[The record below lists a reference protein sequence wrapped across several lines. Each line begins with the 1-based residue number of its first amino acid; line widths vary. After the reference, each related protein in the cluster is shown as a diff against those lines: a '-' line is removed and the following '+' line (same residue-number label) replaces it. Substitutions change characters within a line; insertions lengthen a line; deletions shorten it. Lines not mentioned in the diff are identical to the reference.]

1 MLNPF
6 FQQGSNT
13 EQSLIQD
20 LINEQLRMYGV
31 EIYYIPRKY
40 ATTNTIIREVIESK
54 FDDAYPLE
62 AYVNT
67 YEGYDGQGTILSK
80 FGVQP
85 IDDLTLT
92 ISKERFEEYI
102 TPLTKNLPDIELA
115 TRPKE
120 GDLIYFPLG
129 DRLFEIKFVEHEK
142 PFYQLQKNY
151 VYELTCELFRY
162 EDEVLDTGIDEIDD
176 NIKDEGYIQTLTL
189 VGSAV
194 TATANTYVVYS
205 GVRSFTLSNRGNGYS
220 SAPRVAISS
229 ASSGG
234 LTAVGVATMIG
245 DLVDCTGDKSD
256 SKVQGVEVVNAG
268 YGYTVAP
275 SVAFFGGGG
284 AGAAAT
290 ATIGTGVVGIVTVTG
305 GGSGY
310 TTSPT
315 VTFSTP
321 KHIGAAATAVLDFP
335 IVGGG
340 VSVISAPI
348 SIGGTAFLFPGG
360 TTGGV
365 FYRTAPTVTFSLP
378 TGTGNAAEAVATL
391 DNISQTGG
399 TVKTLGITTGG
410 KFYTSAPTV
419 TIDHPGTSFASATVG
434 LAGSSIDAGSVAF
447 STTGRA
453 YTTAPTVTIGT
464 GIGTITP
471 LQTAVGI
478 ATIHPITGIVTAV
491 GFNST
496 TDPWCVG
503 TGATVGLGYT
513 VTPTISFS
521 GSPSPVRATA
531 TVTVS
536 VAGTVNSIS
545 IGNSGFGY
553 ITTPSVTIAGSSG
566 ADEQFRALG
575 IATIRATSIKTQG
588 TIGIGSTTITG
599 ITTTNIVVGD
609 RVRLGVGYSDLYNFI
624 PTDTFVTS
632 IGSGTISINN
642 AATNVG
648 IATSVFEFGRE
659 NCGIVT
665 GITVTYG
672 GGGYLTPPTV
682 TISNEVS
689 EKNYIDF
696 PGISTA
702 TGTATVSDG
711 GTVTQINILDG
722 GYGYTVIPEVTVSA
736 PVGSGATIGIGT
748 FAYNEVITGSV
759 SGNTAR
765 VREWDATTNTLEVAN
780 LTGDFLPSDII
791 QGAESGAIYKVRV
804 VNTDNI
810 VDPYAQNDIFETE
823 ADSILDFTERNPF
836 GNP

>member
-6 FQQGSNT
+6 FQQGSKT

-31 EIYYIPRKY
+31 EVYYIPRKY
-40 ATTNTIIREVIESK
+40 ATTNTIIREVVESK

-102 TPLTKNLPDIELA
+102 TPLTKNLPNIELA

-194 TATANTYVVYS
+194 TATANTYIVDG
-205 GVRSFTLSNRGNGYS
+205 GVRFFTLSNRGNDYS

-229 ASSGG
+229 APSTG

-290 ATIGTGVVGIVTVTG
+290 ATIGDGVIGIVTVTS

-310 TTSPT
+310 
-315 VTFSTP
+315 STAP
-321 KHIGAAATAVLDFP
+321 
-335 IVGGG
+335 G
-340 VSVISAPI
+340 VSFTNEIFQSGV
-348 SIGGTAFLFPGG
+348 
-360 TTGGV
+360 TT
-365 FYRTAPTVTFSLP
+365 
-378 TGTGNAAEAVATL
+378 
-391 DNISQTGG
+391 
-399 TVKTLGITTGG
+399 
-410 KFYTSAPTV
+410 
-419 TIDHPGTSFASATVG
+419 ASAT
-434 LAGSSIDAGSVAF
+434 AH
-447 STTGRA
+447 A
-453 YTTAPTVTIGT
+453 YINGA
-464 GIGTITP
+464 
-471 LQTAVGI
+471 
-478 ATIHPITGIVTAV
+478 GIVTAV
-491 GFNST
+491 YITN
-496 TDPWCVG
+496 
-503 TGATVGLGYT
+503 AGLGYS
-513 VTPTISFS
+513 VAPTIQ
-521 GSPSPVRATA
+521 
-531 TVTVS
+531 
-536 VAGTVNSIS
+536 
-545 IGNSGFGY
+545 
-553 ITTPSVTIAGSSG
+553 IA
-566 ADEQFRALG
+566 
-575 IATIRATSIKTQG
+575 
-588 TIGIGSTTITG
+588 
-599 ITTTNIVVGD
+599 
-609 RVRLGVGYSDLYNFI
+609 
-624 PTDTFVTS
+624 
-632 IGSGTISINN
+632 
-642 AATNVG
+642 
-648 IATSVFEFGRE
+648 
-659 NCGIVT
+659 
-665 GITVTYG
+665 
-672 GGGYLTPPTV
+672 
-682 TISNEVS
+682 
-689 EKNYIDF
+689 
-696 PGISTA
+696 
-702 TGTATVSDG
+702 
-711 GTVTQINILDG
+711 
-722 GYGYTVIPEVTVSA
+722 A

-748 FAYNEVITGSV
+748 FAYNEIITGSV

-780 LTGDFLPSDII
+780 LTGDFLTNDII

-810 VDPYAQNDIFETE
+810 VDPYAQNDIFESE
-823 ADSILDFTERNPF
+823 GDSILDFTERNPF